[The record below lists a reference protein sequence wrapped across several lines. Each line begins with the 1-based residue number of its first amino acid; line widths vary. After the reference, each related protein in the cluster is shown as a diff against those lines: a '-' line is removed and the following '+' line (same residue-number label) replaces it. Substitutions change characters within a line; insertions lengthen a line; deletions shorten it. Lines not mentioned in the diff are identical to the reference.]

1 MLWFGPSR
9 VYWSGFSM
17 WHLTE
22 VSKRPGHQGKREAV
36 SHPCLV
42 LEMLAEWFSQWTF
55 DPVSGSCL
63 GISWNKCD
71 FQVSSSHV
79 ETPVTILPEVGM
91 GQSTPP
97 AFPQP
102 CQGSSSVQRELFHLT
117 LSIDWLMSHLFAE
130 GYSAL
135 LPLLTD

>member
-1 MLWFGPSR
+1 MGVPQDITACILESSLMLWFGPSR

-63 GISWNKCD
+63 DISWNKCD

-97 AFPQP
+97 AFPSP
-102 CQGSSSVQRELFHLT
+102 ARAAAVFSVSY
-117 LSIDWLMSHLFAE
+117 SI
-130 GYSAL
+130 
-135 LPLLTD
+135 